1 MTPALKTI
9 VGAALALAFAPS
21 AIWAQATAA
30 QPAAAASQP
39 AATAAQPTDPAAVL
53 QGAER
58 IGAGRVT
65 AYRKGASTLVVLPPG
80 SVGKPLLWYTE
91 VVRVPAGAVTADKG
105 LQVNSRLARFERVGN
120 VIYVRDLSTT
130 QQRRAG
136 AAPGEAPTPGDST
149 AGVPGA
155 AHRDPKVRPIDV
167 ALTSSETGAL
177 IASFP
182 IVGSLPDGGV
192 VVDVTATF
200 SNDIAAA
207 TGRPILAKVG
217 AVPAAVDPGKS
228 YIEGVRVRG
237 DALTVRS
244 HITFL
249 AGLKTD
255 PAAGPQPVS
264 VVLGHSIVFLPEKPM
279 AARPAD
285 PRVGYFSNE
294 YTEFE
299 SERGTAQDSK
309 AVIGRFRLEK
319 ANPAAAVSDPVK
331 PITYY
336 LGRGMPERWKPYVTA
351 GVLQW
356 LPAFEAAGFSNAI
369 RVLDAPT
376 PEQDP
381 SWSPEDVTINV
392 IRWVPQ
398 ENVNAMGPRVT
409 DPRSGETL
417 SAHIQVWP
425 AVIDGFGQYYWGLF
439 GGSGVDASAPRLP
452 LSTEKSG
459 ALLSYVVAHEVGHT
473 LGLMHNQ
480 IASTAHTVAQM
491 RDPGFANR
499 YGPNSSIMAYG
510 RFNQVA
516 QPGDGITQLWSVMGP
531 YDMAAIKYGYGV
543 FGTDPASERREL
555 AAFAE
560 TFSRDRRL
568 YWGSEESVELISR
581 FHQDPRVQ
589 TENTGV
595 ERVEATRLGVANLLR
610 SLDRL
615 DAGTGGDA
623 KLYAS
628 TYGVMLSRHVG
639 LLKSVNRMLAG
650 VMPAMG
656 AGEGPRPK
664 LVPAAEQRQAVQY
677 LLGEGAA
684 SLEPYAAPAVV
695 ERVSVYGG
703 YRAIDRQQAAI
714 VTDLMTGSTVALLES
729 QRRGD
734 QTAYSSLDFG
744 RDLQAGVW
752 GDLKTSSPTRRALQ
766 RGYIEAAKELLTAW
780 SKGGADEKKL
790 ADGLRAE
797 LPVSPTV
804 ARAIVETGDDTVF
817 IPWLRASLPTLKA
830 RLEAASRSAP
840 NEADRLHFADMAV
853 QVARL
858 QKIGMP

>member
-1 MTPALKTI
+1 M
-9 VGAALALAFAPS
+9 AA
-21 AIWAQATAA
+21 
-30 QPAAAASQP
+30 
-39 AATAAQPTDPAAVL
+39 
-53 QGAER
+53 
-58 IGAGRVT
+58 
-65 AYRKGASTLVVLPPG
+65 
-80 SVGKPLLWYTE
+80 
-91 VVRVPAGAVTADKG
+91 
-105 LQVNSRLARFERVGN
+105 
-120 VIYVRDLSTT
+120 
-130 QQRRAG
+130 
-136 AAPGEAPTPGDST
+136 
-149 AGVPGA
+149 
-155 AHRDPKVRPIDV
+155 
-167 ALTSSETGAL
+167 
-177 IASFP
+177 
-182 IVGSLPDGGV
+182 V

-207 TGRPILAKVG
+207 TGRSILAKVG
-217 AVPAAVDPGKS
+217 AVPAAVDPAKS
-228 YIEGVRVRG
+228 YIDGVRVRG

-249 AGLKTD
+249 AGLKAD

-285 PRVGYFSNE
+285 PRVGFFSNE

-336 LGRGMPERWKPYVTA
+336 LGPGMPERWKPFVTA

-356 LPAFEAAGFSNAI
+356 LPVFEAAGFSNAI

-381 SWSPEDVTINV
+381 NWSPEDVTINV

-425 AVIDGFGQYYWGLF
+425 QVIDGFGQYYWGLF
-439 GGSGVDASAPRLP
+439 GGSGVDSGAARLP

-459 ALLSYVVAHEVGHT
+459 ALLSYIVAHEVGHT

-491 RDPGFANR
+491 RNPDFANR

-516 QPGDGITQLWSVMGP
+516 QPGDGITQLWSVIGP
-531 YDMAAIKYGYGV
+531 YDLAAIKYGYGV

-568 YWGSEESVELISR
+568 YWGSEESIELISR

-628 TYGVMLSRHVG
+628 TYGVVLSRHVG

-734 QTAYSSLDFG
+734 PAAYSSLDFG
-744 RDLQAGVW
+744 RDLTAGVW
-752 GDLKTSSPTRRALQ
+752 GDLKTSNPTRRALQ

-790 ADGLRAE
+790 ADALRAE

-817 IPWLRASLPTLKA
+817 IPWLHAGLPPLKA
-830 RLEAASRSAP
+830 RLEAASRSASSRGRP
-840 NEADRLHFADMAV
+840 PALCRHGRAGGAAAEDRHALKRCRPGPEAATDRAK
-853 QVARL
+853 RT
-858 QKIGMP
+858 PRNSSSR

>member
-1 MTPALKTI
+1 MRSPC
-9 VGAALALAFAPS
+9 
-21 AIWAQATAA
+21 
-30 QPAAAASQP
+30 
-39 AATAAQPTDPAAVL
+39 
-53 QGAER
+53 
-58 IGAGRVT
+58 
-65 AYRKGASTLVVLPPG
+65 
-80 SVGKPLLWYTE
+80 
-91 VVRVPAGAVTADKG
+91 
-105 LQVNSRLARFERVGN
+105 
-120 VIYVRDLSTT
+120 
-130 QQRRAG
+130 
-136 AAPGEAPTPGDST
+136 
-149 AGVPGA
+149 
-155 AHRDPKVRPIDV
+155 
-167 ALTSSETGAL
+167 ALTSPSW
-177 IASFP
+177 P
-182 IVGSLPDGGV
+182 GSK
-192 VVDVTATF
+192 A
-200 SNDIAAA
+200 
-207 TGRPILAKVG
+207 
-217 AVPAAVDPGKS
+217 
-228 YIEGVRVRG
+228 
-237 DALTVRS
+237 
-244 HITFL
+244 
-249 AGLKTD
+249 D

-381 SWSPEDVTINV
+381 NWSPEDVTINV

-425 AVIDGFGQYYWGLF
+425 AGDRRLRPVLLGPVWRLRRGCRR
-439 GGSGVDASAPRLP
+439 ARLP

-491 RDPGFANR
+491 RNPAFANR
-499 YGPNSSIMAYG
+499 FGPNSSIMAYG

-516 QPGDGITQLWSVMGP
+516 QPGDGITQLWSVIGP
-531 YDMAAIKYGYGV
+531 YDLAAIKYGYGV

-560 TFSRDRRL
+560 TFSRDRQL

-695 ERVSVYGG
+695 ERVAVYGG

-734 QTAYSSLDFG
+734 PAAYSSLDFG
-744 RDLQAGVW
+744 RDLHGGRVGRSEDEQSHPARAAARLHRGRQGSADGVVQGRCRREKARRVAADRIAGVANGRPRDRGNRRRHRLHPLVACEPAAAEGPPGSRLAQRHGRGGSPAFRRHGRAGW
-752 GDLKTSSPTRRALQ
+752 AAAEDRHALNQCRPKRAARPGDGDGELRSSLPVRSVAMRSGRDPTRPRRHRFA
-766 RGYIEAAKELLTAW
+766 LLT
-780 SKGGADEKKL
+780 SG
-790 ADGLRAE
+790 
-797 LPVSPTV
+797 
-804 ARAIVETGDDTVF
+804 
-817 IPWLRASLPTLKA
+817 
-830 RLEAASRSAP
+830 
-840 NEADRLHFADMAV
+840 
-853 QVARL
+853 
-858 QKIGMP
+858 

>member
-1 MTPALKTI
+1 MNPAKKGI
-9 VGAALALAFAPS
+9 VALAITLAIAPHL
-21 AIWAQATAA
+21 AWAQAAA
-30 QPAAAASQP
+30 PQPAAATSQPAAAASQP
-39 AATAAQPTDPAAVL
+39 ADPAAVL

-65 AYRKGASTLVVLPPG
+65 AYRKGASTLVVLPAG
-80 SVGKPLLWYTE
+80 SIGKPLLWYTE
-91 VVRVPAGAVTADKG
+91 VVRVPAGVVADQG
-105 LQVNSRLARFERVGN
+105 LQVNNLLARFERVGN
-120 VIYVRDLSTT
+120 VIHVRDLSGV
-130 QQRRAG
+130 QKRRAG
-136 AAPGEAPTPGDST
+136 AAPGEAPPGDSPG
-149 AGVPGA
+149 GVAGA
-155 AHRDPKVRPIDV
+155 APNDPKVRPIDV
-167 ALTSSETGAL
+167 ALTSSETGAI

-182 IVGSLPDGGV
+182 IVGSLPDGAL

-207 TGRPILAKVG
+207 TGRTIVTKSG
-217 AVPAAVDPGKS
+217 AVPAAVDPAKS
-228 YIEGVRVRG
+228 YIDGVRVRG
-237 DALTVRS
+237 EALTVRS

-249 AGLKTD
+249 AALKAQ

-279 AARPAD
+279 ASRPAD
-285 PRVGYFSNE
+285 PRVGFFAHE

-299 SERGTAQDSK
+299 PERGTAQERKMLIS
-309 AVIGRFRLEK
+309 RFRLEK
-319 ANPAAAVSDPVK
+319 ANPGAAVSDPVK
-331 PITYY
+331 PITFY
-336 LGRGMPERWKPYVTA
+336 LGRGIPERWKPYLAA

-381 SWSPEDVTINV
+381 DWSPEDVTINV
-392 IRWVPQ
+392 IRWVP
-398 ENVNAMGPRVT
+398 EERVNAMGPRVS
-409 DPRSGETL
+409 DPRSGEAL

-425 AVIDGFGQYYWGLF
+425 EVIDGFGQYYWALF
-439 GGSGVDASAPRLP
+439 GTVDPAAQRLP

-459 ALLSYVVAHEVGHT
+459 ALLSYIVAHEVGHT

-480 IASTAHTVAQM
+480 IASTAYPVAQM
-491 RDPGFANR
+491 RQRDFANR

-516 QPGDGITQLWSVMGP
+516 QPGDGITQMWGVIGP
-531 YDMAAIKYGYGV
+531 YDLAAIKYGYGV

-568 YWGSEESVELISR
+568 YWASEESGELISR
-581 FHQDPRVQ
+581 FHLDPRVQ
-589 TENTGV
+589 TENTGA
-595 ERVEATRLGVANLLR
+595 ERVEATRLGVANILR

-639 LLKSVNRMLAG
+639 LLKSVNRLLAG
-650 VMPAMG
+650 TMPALG
-656 AGEGPRPK
+656 AGEGPRPQR
-664 LVPAAEQRQAVQY
+664 VPAAEQRQAVLY

-714 VTDLMTGSTVALLES
+714 VADLMNGSNVALLES

-734 QTAYSSLDFG
+734 PTAYSSLDFG
-744 RDLQAGVW
+744 RDITAAVW
-752 GDLKTSSPTRRALQ
+752 GDLKASSPTRRALQ
-766 RGYIEAAKELLTAW
+766 RGYIAAANDLLTAW
-780 SKGGADEKKL
+780 SKGGVDEKKL
-790 ADGLRAE
+790 AE
-797 LPVSPTV
+797 LLQGEAPVSPAA
-804 ARAIVETGDDTVF
+804 ARAIVESGDDTVF
-817 IPWLRASLPTLKA
+817 IPWLHASLPPLKA
-830 RLEAASRSAP
+830 RLEAASRSAGA
-840 NEADRLHFADMAV
+840 EADRLHFADMAM

>member
-1 MTPALKTI
+1 MNIALKTLAS
-9 VGAALALAFAPS
+9 VAVSVAFTPAAC
-21 AIWAQATAA
+21 WAQAIAA
-30 QPAAAASQP
+30 QPAAASQP
-39 AATAAQPTDPAAVL
+39 ADPAVVL

-65 AYRKGASTLVVLPPG
+65 AYRKGDSTLVVLPPG
-80 SVGKPLLWYTE
+80 SIGKPLLWYSE
-91 VVRVPAGAVTADKG
+91 VVRVPAGAVTADRG
-105 LQVNSRLARFERVGN
+105 LQVASLLTRFERVGN
-120 VIYVRDLSTT
+120 HIHVRDLSTT
-130 QQRRAG
+130 QKRRAG
-136 AAPGEAPTPGDST
+136 AAQGEARPPADSS

-155 AHRDPKVRPIDV
+155 APRDPKLRPIDV
-167 ALTSSETGAL
+167 ALSSSETGPL
-177 IASFP
+177 IASFA
-182 IVGSLPDGGV
+182 IVGSLPDGSV
-192 VVDVTATF
+192 VLDVTSTF
-200 SNDIAAA
+200 STDIAAA
-207 TGRPILAKVG
+207 TGRTVLAKVG
-217 AVPAAVDPGKS
+217 AVPAAVDPARS
-228 YIEGVRVRG
+228 YIDGVRVRG

-249 AGLKTD
+249 AALKAD
-255 PAAGPQPVS
+255 PVAGPQPVS

-279 AARPAD
+279 AGRPAD

-299 SERGTAQDSK
+299 SERGTAQDK
-309 AVIGRFRLEK
+309 RALIARFRLEK
-319 ANPAAAVSDPVK
+319 ANPAAAVSDPIK

-356 LPAFEAAGFSNAI
+356 LPVFEAAGFSNAI

-376 PEQDP
+376 AEQDP
-381 SWSPEDVTINV
+381 DWSAEDVTINV

-398 ENVNAMGPRVT
+398 ENLNAMGPHVS

-425 AVIDGFGQYYWGLF
+425 QVIDGFGQYYWALF
-439 GGSGVDASAPRLP
+439 GGSGIDAGAARLP

-459 ALLSYVVAHEVGHT
+459 AILSYVVAHEVGHT

-480 IASTAHTVAQM
+480 IASTAHPVAQM
-491 RDPGFANR
+491 RQRDFANR

-516 QPGDGITQLWSVMGP
+516 QPGDGITQLWAVIGP
-531 YDMAAIKYGYGV
+531 YDYAAIKYGYGV
-543 FGTDPASERREL
+543 FGTDPASEKREL

-560 TFSRDRRL
+560 TFGRDRRL
-568 YWGSEESVELISR
+568 YFGSEEGIELFSR
-581 FHQDPRVQ
+581 FHLDPRVQ
-589 TENTGV
+589 TENTGA

-615 DAGTGGDA
+615 DAATGGDA
-623 KLYAS
+623 NLYAS
-628 TYGVMLSRHVG
+628 TYDVLLARHVG
-639 LLKSVNRMLAG
+639 FLKSNNRLLAG

-656 AGEGPRPK
+656 TGEGPRPR
-664 LVPAAEQRQAVQY
+664 LVPAAEQRQALQY

-684 SLEPYAAPAVV
+684 SLEHYAAPAVV
-695 ERVSVYGG
+695 ERVAVYGG
-703 YRAIDRQQAAI
+703 YRAIDRLQAAI
-714 VTDLMTGSTVALLES
+714 VTDLMTGANVALLES
-729 QRRGD
+729 QRRSD
-734 QTAYSSLDFG
+734 PAAYSSLDFG

-766 RGYIEAAKELLTAW
+766 RGYIEAARELLTAW
-780 SKGGADEKKL
+780 SRGGADEKKL
-790 ADGLRAE
+790 ADALRAE
-797 LPVSPTV
+797 LPVSPAV
-804 ARAIVETGDDTVF
+804 ARVIVETGDDTVF
-817 IPWLRASLPTLKA
+817 IPWLRDSLPPLKA
-830 RLEAASRSAP
+830 RLEAASRSATA
-840 NEADRLHFADMAV
+840 EADLLHYADMAV

>member
-1 MTPALKTI
+1 MPPALKTLASAAI
-9 VGAALALAFAPS
+9 ALALAPA
-21 AIWAQATAA
+21 AAWGQTATA
-30 QPAAAASQP
+30 QPAAASP
-39 AATAAQPTDPAAVL
+39 AADPAAVL
-53 QGAER
+53 QGAQR
-58 IGAGRVT
+58 VGSGRVT

-91 VVRVPAGAVTADKG
+91 LVRVPAGAVTADKG
-105 LQVNSRLARFERVGN
+105 LQVSSLLARFERVGN
-120 VIYVRDLSTT
+120 TIHVRDLSTT
-130 QQRRAG
+130 QKRRAG
-136 AAPGEAPTPGDST
+136 AAQGEAPPPGELP

-167 ALTSSETGAL
+167 ALSSSETGSL

-182 IVGSLPDGGV
+182 IVGSLPDGALV
-192 VVDVTATF
+192 LDVTATF
-200 SNDIAAA
+200 SSDIAAA
-207 TGRPILAKVG
+207 TGRTILAKVG
-217 AVPAAVDPGKS
+217 AVPAAVDPARS
-228 YIEGVRVRG
+228 YIDGVRVRG
-237 DALTVRS
+237 EALTVRS

-249 AGLKTD
+249 AGLKAD
-255 PAAGPQPVS
+255 PVAGPQPVS

-279 AARPAD
+279 AARPAN
-285 PRVGYFSNE
+285 PRVGFFSNE

-299 SERGTAQDSK
+299 TDRSTAQDTKS
-309 AVIGRFRLEK
+309 VIGRFRLEK

-381 SWSPEDVTINV
+381 DWSPEDVTINV

-425 AVIDGFGQYYWGLF
+425 QVIDGFGQYYWGLF
-439 GGSGVDASAPRLP
+439 GGSGVDASAARLP

-459 ALLSYVVAHEVGHT
+459 ALLSYIVAHEVGHT

-491 RDPGFANR
+491 RNPAFANR
-499 YGPNSSIMAYG
+499 FGPNSSIMAYG

-516 QPGDGITQLWSVMGP
+516 QPGDGITQLWSVIGP
-531 YDMAAIKYGYGV
+531 YDLAAIKYGYGV
-543 FGTDPASERREL
+543 FGADPTSERREL

-560 TFSRDRRL
+560 TFSRDRRM

-589 TENTGV
+589 TENTGA

-677 LLGEGAA
+677 LLGDGAA
-684 SLEPYAAPAVV
+684 SLEPYATPAVV

-703 YRAIDRQQAAI
+703 YRAIDRLQAAI
-714 VTDLMTGSTVALLES
+714 VTDLMTGSTLALLES

-734 QTAYSSLDFG
+734 PAAYSSLDFG
-744 RDLQAGVW
+744 RDLHAGVW
-752 GDLKTSSPTRRALQ
+752 GDLKTSNPTRRALQ
-766 RGYIEAAKELLTAW
+766 RGYIEAARELLTAW

-804 ARAIVETGDDTVF
+804 ARALVETGDDTVF
-817 IPWLRASLPTLKA
+817 IPWLHANLPPLKA
-830 RLEAASRSAP
+830 RLEAASRSATA
-840 NEADRLHFADMAV
+840 EADRLHYADMAV

>member
-9 VGAALALAFAPS
+9 ATAALALAFAPT
-21 AIWAQATAA
+21 ATWAQAAAA
-30 QPAAAASQP
+30 QPAAASPPAAAASQP
-39 AATAAQPTDPAAVL
+39 ADPAAVL

-58 IGAGRVT
+58 IGAGRFT
-65 AYRKGASTLVVLPPG
+65 AYRKGASTLVVLPPE
-80 SVGKPLLWYTE
+80 SIGKPLLWYTE

-105 LQVNSRLARFERVGN
+105 LGVSSRLARFERVGN
-120 VIYVRDLSTT
+120 TVHVRDLSTT

-136 AAPGEAPTPGDST
+136 AATGETPGPGDST

-155 AHRDPKVRPIDV
+155 APRDPKVRPIDV
-167 ALTSSETGAL
+167 ALSSSETGAL

-182 IVGSLPDGGV
+182 ILGSLPDGAV

-200 SNDIAAA
+200 SNDVAAV
-207 TGRPILAKVG
+207 TGRTVLAKVG
-217 AVPAAVDPGKS
+217 AVPAAVDPTKS
-228 YIEGVRVRG
+228 YIDGVRVRG

-249 AGLKTD
+249 AGLKAD
-255 PAAGPQPVS
+255 PSAGPQPVS
-264 VVLGHSIVFLPEKPM
+264 VVLGHSIVFLPERPM

-285 PRVGYFSNE
+285 PRVGFFQNS

-299 SERGTAQDSK
+299 AERGTAQDTK

-336 LGRGMPERWKPYVTA
+336 LGPGMPERWKPYITA
-351 GVLQW
+351 GVLKW

-376 PEQDP
+376 PAQDP
-381 SWSPEDVTINV
+381 NWSPEDVTINV

-398 ENVNAMGPRVT
+398 ENINAMGPRVV

-425 AVIDGFGQYYWGLF
+425 QVIDGFGQYYWGLF
-439 GGSGVDASAPRLP
+439 GGSGVDAGAARLP

-459 ALLSYVVAHEVGHT
+459 ALLSYIVAHEVGHT

-491 RDPGFANR
+491 RDPAFANR

-516 QPGDGITQLWSVMGP
+516 QPGDGITQLWGVIGP
-531 YDMAAIKYGYGV
+531 YDLAAIKYGYGV
-543 FGTDPASERREL
+543 FGADAASERREL

-560 TFSRDRRL
+560 TFSSDRRL
-568 YWGSEESVELISR
+568 YWGSEESAELISR
-581 FHQDPRVQ
+581 FHLDPRVQ

-595 ERVEATRLGVANLLR
+595 ERVEATRLGTVNLLR
-610 SLDRL
+610 SLGRL
-615 DAGTGGDA
+615 DAATGGDA

-628 TYGVMLSRHVG
+628 AYGWTLNTHVG

-656 AGEGPRPK
+656 AGEGPQPK
-664 LVPAAEQRQAVQY
+664 LVPAAQQRQAVQY

-703 YRAIDRQQAAI
+703 YRAIDRHQTAI
-714 VTDLMTGSTVALLES
+714 VTTMMSGSTVALLES
-729 QRRGD
+729 QRRSD
-734 QTAYSSLDFG
+734 PAAYSSLDFG
-744 RDLQAGVW
+744 RDLTAGVW
-752 GDLKTSSPTRRALQ
+752 GDLKASSPTRRALQ
-766 RGYIEAAKELLTAW
+766 RGYIDAAKELLTAW

-790 ADGLRAE
+790 AEVLQAE
-797 LPVSPTV
+797 LPVSPAV

-817 IPWLRASLPTLKA
+817 IPWLHAALPPLKA
-830 RLEAASRSAP
+830 RLEAASRSASV
-840 NEADRLHFADMAV
+840 EADRLHFADMAV
-853 QVARL
+853 QVGRL

>member
-1 MTPALKTI
+1 M
-9 VGAALALAFAPS
+9 
-21 AIWAQATAA
+21 
-30 QPAAAASQP
+30 
-39 AATAAQPTDPAAVL
+39 L

-80 SVGKPLLWYTE
+80 SIGKPLLWYTE

-105 LQVNSRLARFERVGN
+105 LQVGSRLARFERVGN
-120 VIYVRDLSTT
+120 VIHVRDLSTT

-136 AAPGEAPTPGDST
+136 AAPGDTPPPGDAS

-155 AHRDPKVRPIDV
+155 APREPKIRPIDV
-167 ALTSSETGAL
+167 ALNSSETGAL

-182 IVGSLPDGGV
+182 IVGSLRDGSL

-200 SNDIAAA
+200 SNDIGAA
-207 TGRPILAKVG
+207 TGRTVLAKVG
-217 AVPAAVDPGKS
+217 AVPAAVDPTKS
-228 YIEGVRVRG
+228 YIDGVRVRG
-237 DALTVRS
+237 EALTVRS

-249 AGLKTD
+249 AALKAD

-264 VVLGHSIVFLPEKPM
+264 VVLGHSIVFLPETPM

-299 SERGTAQDSK
+299 SERGTAQDRK
-309 AVIGRFRLEK
+309 ALIGRFRLEK
-319 ANPAAAVSDPVK
+319 ANPTAAVSDPVR

-336 LGRGMPERWKPYVTA
+336 LGRGMPERWKPYVAA

-356 LPAFEAAGFSNAI
+356 LPAFEAAGFSNAL

-381 SWSPEDVTINV
+381 NWSPEDVTINV

-398 ENVNAMGPRVT
+398 ENLNAMGPRVT

-425 AVIDGFGQYYWGLF
+425 QAIDGFGQYYWGLF
-439 GGSGVDASAPRLP
+439 GGSGVDPAAARLP

-459 ALLSYVVAHEVGHT
+459 AILSYIVAHEVGHT

-480 IASTAHTVAQM
+480 LASTAHTVAQM
-491 RDPGFANR
+491 RNPAFANR

-516 QPGDGITQLWSVMGP
+516 QPGDGITQLWSVIGP

-560 TFSRDRRL
+560 TFSRDRQL
-568 YWGSEESVELISR
+568 YWGSEELVELINR
-581 FHQDPRVQ
+581 YRQDPRVQ
-589 TENTGV
+589 TENTGA

-615 DAGTGGDA
+615 DAATGGDV

-628 TYGVMLSRHVG
+628 TYDMMLSRHIG
-639 LLKSVNRMLAG
+639 LLQSVNRMLAG

-664 LVPAAEQRQAVQY
+664 LVPAAEQRRAVQY

-729 QRRGD
+729 QRRND
-734 QTAYSSLDFG
+734 PAAYSSLDFG
-744 RDLQAGVW
+744 RDLTAGVW
-752 GDLKTSSPTRRALQ
+752 GDLKAGNPTRRTLQ
-766 RGYIEAAKELLTAW
+766 RGYIEAARTLLTAW
-780 SKGGADEKKL
+780 AKGGADEKAM
-790 ADGLRAE
+790 ADALRGE
-797 LPVSPTV
+797 LPVSSAA
-804 ARAIVETGDDTVF
+804 ARAMVETGDDTVF
-817 IPWLRASLPTLKA
+817 IPWLHAALPPLKA
-830 RLEAASRSAP
+830 RLEAASRSATA
-840 NEADRLHFADMAV
+840 EADRLHYADMAL
-853 QVARL
+853 QVGRL

>member
-1 MTPALKTI
+1 
-9 VGAALALAFAPS
+9 
-21 AIWAQATAA
+21 
-30 QPAAAASQP
+30 
-39 AATAAQPTDPAAVL
+39 
-53 QGAER
+53 
-58 IGAGRVT
+58 
-65 AYRKGASTLVVLPPG
+65 
-80 SVGKPLLWYTE
+80 
-91 VVRVPAGAVTADKG
+91 
-105 LQVNSRLARFERVGN
+105 
-120 VIYVRDLSTT
+120 
-130 QQRRAG
+130 
-136 AAPGEAPTPGDST
+136 
-149 AGVPGA
+149 
-155 AHRDPKVRPIDV
+155 
-167 ALTSSETGAL
+167 
-177 IASFP
+177 
-182 IVGSLPDGGV
+182 
-192 VVDVTATF
+192 
-200 SNDIAAA
+200 
-207 TGRPILAKVG
+207 
-217 AVPAAVDPGKS
+217 
-228 YIEGVRVRG
+228 
-237 DALTVRS
+237 
-244 HITFL
+244 
-249 AGLKTD
+249 
-255 PAAGPQPVS
+255 
-264 VVLGHSIVFLPEKPM
+264 M

-491 RDPGFANR
+491 RDPAFANR

-560 TFSRDRRL
+560 TFSRDRRM

-656 AGEGPRPK
+656 AGEGPRPT

>member
-9 VGAALALAFAPS
+9 ATAALALAFAPT
-21 AIWAQATAA
+21 ATWAQAAAA
-30 QPAAAASQP
+30 QPAAASPPAAAASQP
-39 AATAAQPTDPAAVL
+39 ADPAAVL

-58 IGAGRVT
+58 IGAGRFT

-80 SVGKPLLWYTE
+80 SIGKPLLWYTE

-105 LQVNSRLARFERVGN
+105 LGVSSRLARFERVGN
-120 VIYVRDLSTT
+120 TVHVRDLSTT

-136 AAPGEAPTPGDST
+136 AATGETPGPGDST

-155 AHRDPKVRPIDV
+155 APRDPKVRPIDV
-167 ALTSSETGAL
+167 ALSSSETGAL

-182 IVGSLPDGGV
+182 ILGSLPDGAV

-200 SNDIAAA
+200 SNDVAAV
-207 TGRPILAKVG
+207 TGRTVLAKVG
-217 AVPAAVDPGKS
+217 AVPAAVDPTKS
-228 YIEGVRVRG
+228 YIDGVRVRG

-249 AGLKTD
+249 AGLKAD
-255 PAAGPQPVS
+255 PSAGPQPVS
-264 VVLGHSIVFLPEKPM
+264 VVLGHSIVFLPERPM

-285 PRVGYFSNE
+285 PRVGFFQNS

-299 SERGTAQDSK
+299 AERGTAQDTK

-331 PITYY
+331 PIIYY
-336 LGRGMPERWKPYVTA
+336 LGPGMPERWKPYITA

-381 SWSPEDVTINV
+381 NWSPEDVTINV

-398 ENVNAMGPRVT
+398 ENINAMGPRVV

-425 AVIDGFGQYYWGLF
+425 QVIDGFGQYYWSLF
-439 GGSGVDASAPRLP
+439 GGSGVDAGAARLP

-459 ALLSYVVAHEVGHT
+459 ALLSYIVAHEVGHT

-491 RDPGFANR
+491 RDPAFANR

-516 QPGDGITQLWSVMGP
+516 QPGDGITQLWGVIGP

-543 FGTDPASERREL
+543 FGTDAASERREL
-555 AAFAE
+555 AALAD

-581 FHQDPRVQ
+581 FHLDPRVQ

-595 ERVEATRLGVANLLR
+595 ERVEATRLGTVNLLR
-610 SLDRL
+610 SLGRL
-615 DAGTGGDA
+615 DAATGGDA

-628 TYGVMLSRHVG
+628 AYGWTLNTHVG

-656 AGEGPRPK
+656 AGEGPQPK
-664 LVPAAEQRQAVQY
+664 LVPAAQQRQAVQY

-703 YRAIDRQQAAI
+703 YRAIDRHQAAI
-714 VTDLMTGSTVALLES
+714 VTAMMTGSTVALLES
-729 QRRGD
+729 QRRSD
-734 QTAYSSLDFG
+734 PAAYSSLDFG
-744 RDLQAGVW
+744 RDLSAGVW
-752 GDLKTSSPTRRALQ
+752 GDLNTSSPTRRALQ

-790 ADGLRAE
+790 AELLQAE
-797 LPVSPTV
+797 LPVSPAA

-817 IPWLRASLPTLKA
+817 IPWLHSNLPPLKA
-830 RLEAASRSAP
+830 RLEAASRSASA
-840 NEADRLHFADMAV
+840 EADRLHFADMAV
-853 QVARL
+853 QVGRL

>member
-1 MTPALKTI
+1 M
-9 VGAALALAFAPS
+9 AAL
-21 AIWAQATAA
+21 
-30 QPAAAASQP
+30 
-39 AATAAQPTDPAAVL
+39 
-53 QGAER
+53 
-58 IGAGRVT
+58 
-65 AYRKGASTLVVLPPG
+65 
-80 SVGKPLLWYTE
+80 
-91 VVRVPAGAVTADKG
+91 
-105 LQVNSRLARFERVGN
+105 
-120 VIYVRDLSTT
+120 
-130 QQRRAG
+130 
-136 AAPGEAPTPGDST
+136 
-149 AGVPGA
+149 
-155 AHRDPKVRPIDV
+155 
-167 ALTSSETGAL
+167 
-177 IASFP
+177 
-182 IVGSLPDGGV
+182 

-207 TGRPILAKVG
+207 TGRSILAKVG
-217 AVPAAVDPGKS
+217 AVPAAVDPAKS
-228 YIEGVRVRG
+228 YIDGVRVRG

-249 AGLKTD
+249 AGAEGRSRRPGRSRCRWCWAIRSSSCPKSRW
-255 PAAGPQPVS
+255 P
-264 VVLGHSIVFLPEKPM
+264 
-279 AARPAD
+279 ARPAD

-309 AVIGRFRLEK
+309 ALIGRFRLEK

-336 LGRGMPERWKPYVTA
+336 LGPGMPERWKPFVTA

-356 LPAFEAAGFSNAI
+356 LPVFEAAGFSNAI

-381 SWSPEDVTINV
+381 NWSPEDVTINV

-425 AVIDGFGQYYWGLF
+425 QVIDGFGQYYWGLF
-439 GGSGVDASAPRLP
+439 GGSGVDAGAARLP

-459 ALLSYVVAHEVGHT
+459 ALLSYIVAHEVGHT

-491 RDPGFANR
+491 RNPAFANR

-516 QPGDGITQLWSVMGP
+516 QPGDGITQLWSVIGP
-531 YDMAAIKYGYGV
+531 YDLAAIKYGYGV

-615 DAGTGGDA
+615 DAATGGDA

-628 TYGVMLSRHVG
+628 TYGVLLSRHVG

-734 QTAYSSLDFG
+734 PAAYSSLDFG
-744 RDLQAGVW
+744 RDLTAGVW
-752 GDLKTSSPTRRALQ
+752 GDLKTSNPTRRALQ

-780 SKGGADEKKL
+780 SKGGADEKKM
-790 ADGLRAE
+790 ADALRAE

-817 IPWLRASLPTLKA
+817 IPWLHAALPPLKA
-830 RLEAASRSAP
+830 RLEAASRSAS
-840 NEADRLHFADMAV
+840 DRGRPPALCRHGRAGGAAAEDRHALKSCKP
-853 QVARL
+853 AAAATHPGR
-858 QKIGMP
+858 P

>member
-1 MTPALKTI
+1 MTPASKTI
-9 VGAALALAFAPS
+9 VGAAVALALAPA
-21 AIWAQATAA
+21 ATWAQVAA
-30 QPAAAASQP
+30 SQSAAASQP
-39 AATAAQPTDPAAVL
+39 AAAAAQPADPAAVL

-58 IGAGRVT
+58 IGAGRFT

-91 VVRVPAGAVTADKG
+91 VVRVPAGAVTADRG
-105 LQVNSRLARFERVGN
+105 LQVSSRLARFERVGN
-120 VIYVRDLSTT
+120 VIHVRDLSTT
-130 QQRRAG
+130 QQRRSG
-136 AAPGEAPTPGDST
+136 AAPGEAPPPGDST
-149 AGVPGA
+149 TGVPGA
-155 AHRDPKVRPIDV
+155 APRDPKVRPIDV
-167 ALTSSETGAL
+167 ALSSSETGAL

-182 IVGSLPDGGV
+182 VVGSLPDGSPV
-192 VVDVTATF
+192 LDVTATF

-207 TGRPILAKVG
+207 TGRSILAKVG
-217 AVPAAVDPGKS
+217 AVPAAVDPTKS
-228 YIEGVRVRG
+228 YIDGVRVRG
-237 DALTVRS
+237 DALSVRS

-249 AGLKTD
+249 SGLKAD
-255 PAAGPQPVS
+255 PSAGPQPVS

-285 PRVGYFSNE
+285 PRVGFFSNE

-299 SERGTAQDSK
+299 SERGTAQDRK

-356 LPAFEAAGFSNAI
+356 LPVFEAAGFSNAI

-381 SWSPEDVTINV
+381 NWSPEDVTINV

-439 GGSGVDASAPRLP
+439 GGSGVDADAARLP

-491 RDPGFANR
+491 RNPAFANR

-516 QPGDGITQLWSVMGP
+516 QPGDGITQLWSVIGP
-531 YDMAAIKYGYGV
+531 YDLAAIKYGYGV

-581 FHQDPRVQ
+581 FHRDPRVQ

-615 DAGTGGDA
+615 DAATGGDA
-623 KLYAS
+623 KLYAA
-628 TYGVMLSRHVG
+628 TYGVLLARHVG
-639 LLKSVNRMLAG
+639 LLKSANRMLAG

-656 AGEGPRPK
+656 EGEGPRPK

-684 SLEPYAAPAVV
+684 SMAPYAAPAVV

-734 QTAYSSLDFG
+734 SAAYSSLDFG
-744 RDLQAGVW
+744 RDLTAGVW
-752 GDLKTSSPTRRALQ
+752 GDLKTSNPTRRALQ
-766 RGYIEAAKELLTAW
+766 RGYIEAANELLTAW

-790 ADGLRAE
+790 SDALRGE

-817 IPWLRASLPTLKA
+817 IPWLHAALPPLKA
-830 RLEAASRSAP
+830 RLEAAARGAST
-840 NEADRLHFADMAV
+840 EADRLHFADMAV
-853 QVARL
+853 QVGRL

>member
-9 VGAALALAFAPS
+9 ATVAMALAFAP
-21 AIWAQATAA
+21 AACWAQAAA
-30 QPAAAASQP
+30 PQPAAAASQP
-39 AATAAQPTDPAAVL
+39 AVASQPADPAAVL

-58 IGAGRVT
+58 IGAGRVA

-105 LQVNSRLARFERVGN
+105 LQVSSRLARFERVGN
-120 VIYVRDLSTT
+120 VIHVRDLSTT

-136 AAPGEAPTPGDST
+136 ATPGEAPVPGDSP

-155 AHRDPKVRPIDV
+155 APRDPKVRPIDV

-182 IVGSLPDGGV
+182 VVGSLPDGGLV
-192 VVDVTATF
+192 IDVTATF

-207 TGRPILAKVG
+207 TGRTIMAKVG

-228 YIEGVRVRG
+228 YIDGVRVRG

-249 AGLKTD
+249 AGLKAD
-255 PAAGPQPVS
+255 PSAGPQPVS
-264 VVLGHSIVFLPEKPM
+264 VVLGHSIVFLPERPM

-285 PRVGYFSNE
+285 PRVGFFHND

-299 SERGTAQDSK
+299 TERGTAQDTR

-319 ANPAAAVSDPVK
+319 ANPAAAISDPVK

-381 SWSPEDVTINV
+381 NWSPEDVTINV

-425 AVIDGFGQYYWGLF
+425 AVIDGFGQYYWALF
-439 GGSGVDASAPRLP
+439 STVDPGAQRLP

-491 RDPGFANR
+491 RDPAFANR
-499 YGPNSSIMAYG
+499 FGPNSSIMAYG

-516 QPGDGITQLWSVMGP
+516 QPRDGITQLWSVLGP
-531 YDMAAIKYGYGV
+531 YDMAAIRYGYGV
-543 FGTDPASERREL
+543 FGTDPVSERREL
-555 AAFAE
+555 ATLAE

-568 YWGSEESVELISR
+568 YWASEESGELINR
-581 FHQDPRVQ
+581 FHLDPRVQ
-589 TENTGV
+589 TENTGA

-639 LLKSVNRMLAG
+639 FLKSVNRLMAG

-656 AGEGPRPK
+656 AGEGQRPK

-714 VTDLMTGSTVALLES
+714 VTELMTGSTVALLES

-734 QTAYSSLDFG
+734 PAAYSSLDLG
-744 RDLQAGVW
+744 RDITAGVW

-766 RGYIEAAKELLTAW
+766 RGYIEAARELLTAW
-780 SKGGADEKKL
+780 SKGSADEKKL
-790 ADGLRAE
+790 SELLQAE
-797 LPVSPTV
+797 LPVSPAV
-804 ARAIVETGDDTVF
+804 ARAMVESGDDTVF
-817 IPWLRASLPTLKA
+817 IPWLHAALPPLKT
-830 RLEAASRSAP
+830 RLEAASRSATA
-840 NEADRLHFADMAV
+840 EADRLHFADMAL
-853 QVARL
+853 QVGRL

>member
-1 MTPALKTI
+1 MPPALKTI
-9 VGAALALAFAPS
+9 AAAALALAFAPS
-21 AIWAQATAA
+21 ATWAQAAAA
-30 QPAAAASQP
+30 QPAAASQP
-39 AATAAQPTDPAAVL
+39 ADPTAVL

-58 IGAGRVT
+58 IGAGRVS
-65 AYRKGASTLVVLPPG
+65 AYRKGTNTLVVLPPG
-80 SVGKPLLWYTE
+80 SIGKPLLWYTE

-105 LQVNSRLARFERVGN
+105 LGVSSRLSRFERVGN
-120 VIYVRDLSTT
+120 TVHVRDLSTT

-136 AAPGEAPTPGDST
+136 STPGEAPEPGDST
-149 AGVPGA
+149 TGVPGA
-155 AHRDPKVRPIDV
+155 APRDPKVRPIDV
-167 ALTSSETGAL
+167 ALSSSETGAL

-182 IVGSLPDGGV
+182 IVGSMPDGAV

-207 TGRPILAKVG
+207 TGRTVLAKVG
-217 AVPAAVDPGKS
+217 AVPAAVDPTKS
-228 YIEGVRVRG
+228 YIDGVRVRG

-249 AGLKTD
+249 AGLKAD
-255 PAAGPQPVS
+255 PSAGPQPVS

-285 PRVGYFSNE
+285 PRVGFFQNS

-299 SERGTAQDSK
+299 AERGTAQDTK

-336 LGRGMPERWKPYVTA
+336 LGPGMPERWKPYITA

-381 SWSPEDVTINV
+381 NWSSEDVTINV

-398 ENVNAMGPRVT
+398 ENINAMGPRVT

-425 AVIDGFGQYYWGLF
+425 QVIDGFGQYYWSLF
-439 GGSGVDASAPRLP
+439 GGSGVDAGAARLP

-459 ALLSYVVAHEVGHT
+459 ALLSYIVAHEVGHT

-491 RDPGFANR
+491 RDPAFANR

-516 QPGDGITQLWSVMGP
+516 QPGDGITQLWGVIGP

-543 FGTDPASERREL
+543 FGTDSASERSEL
-555 AAFAE
+555 AALAD

-568 YWGSEESVELISR
+568 YWGSEESVELFSR
-581 FHQDPRVQ
+581 FHLDPRVQ

-595 ERVEATRLGVANLLR
+595 ERVEATRLGTVNLLR
-610 SLDRL
+610 SLGRL
-615 DAGTGGDA
+615 EAATGGDA

-628 TYGVMLSRHVG
+628 AYGWTLNTHVG

-656 AGEGPRPK
+656 AGEGPQPK
-664 LVPAAEQRQAVQY
+664 LVPAAQQRQAVQY

-703 YRAIDRQQAAI
+703 YRAIDRHQAAI
-714 VTDLMTGSTVALLES
+714 VTAMMTGSTVALLES
-729 QRRGD
+729 QRRSD
-734 QTAYSSLDFG
+734 PAAYSSLDFG
-744 RDLQAGVW
+744 RDLTAGVW

-766 RGYIEAAKELLTAW
+766 RGYIDAAKELLTAW

-790 ADGLRAE
+790 AELLQAE

-804 ARAIVETGDDTVF
+804 ARAIVETGDDTLF
-817 IPWLRASLPTLKA
+817 IPWLHAALPPLKA
-830 RLEAASRSAP
+830 RLEAASRSATT
-840 NEADRLHFADMAV
+840 EADRLHYADMAV
-853 QVARL
+853 QVGRL